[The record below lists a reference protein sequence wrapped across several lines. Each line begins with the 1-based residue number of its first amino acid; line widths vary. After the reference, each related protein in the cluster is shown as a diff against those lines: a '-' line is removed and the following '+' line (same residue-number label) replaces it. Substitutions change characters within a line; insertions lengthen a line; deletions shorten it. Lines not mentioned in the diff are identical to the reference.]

1 MITIYPDQFNMRE
14 NGSYS
19 QLDAIKGDTGPQ
31 GPQGEPGAGIGTAEY
46 VPQVILSEV
55 QPSVANGTVWMK
67 LLSTDT
73 GYTLG
78 NVMCGTTETLPT
90 TRWNGSALQK
100 GDVYIVMA
108 GVNSHP
114 VTWGSLTFCP
124 FKCYLRSSSA
134 WAYKEAEVYV
144 NNAWWPL
151 NTEWLVES
159 GEILAQSSIPTE
171 GSGKFTTTHEDGML
185 VLTAST
191 TVTSRRYLCATFGVG
206 NTSPCV
212 YKLYGEIVT
221 NVYNAKFG
229 LTAFANAGES
239 GNERSFFSSVYIPA
253 NNTVTNPAEQA
264 TSSTSVQSVGFE
276 CSVLSGSPPTIIR
289 IRHLCR
295 TFTS

>member
-19 QLDAIKGDTGPQ
+19 QLEAIKGEDGPQ
-31 GPQGEPGAGIGTAEY
+31 GPQGEPGVGIGTAEY

-55 QPSVANGTVWMK
+55 QPSVANGTVWVK

-78 NVMCGTTETLPT
+78 NIMCGTTQTLPT
-90 TRWNGSALQK
+90 TRWDGSALQM
-100 GDVYIVMA
+100 GDVYIVM
-108 GVNSHP
+108 GEVNNHP

-134 WAYKEAEVYV
+134 WVYKEAEVYV

-159 GEILAQSSIPTE
+159 GQILAQSSIPT
-171 GSGKFTTTHEDGML
+171 SSASKFTITHENDML
-185 VLTAST
+185 VLTASSTLT
-191 TVTSRRYLCATFGVG
+191 TMRYLCATFGED
-206 NTSPCV
+206 NISSCI

-221 NVYNAKFG
+221 NNYDATFG
-229 LTAFANAGES
+229 VTHFSNAGEATT
-239 GNERSFFSSVYIPA
+239 RPSFEAYMRIPS
-253 NNTVTNPAEQA
+253 NTTTTDPA
-264 TSSTSVQSVGFE
+264 STAGSYYDGRAVGFV
-276 CSVLSGSPPTIIR
+276 CSVMREYSPVVIR
-289 IRHLCR
+289 IKHLCR

>member
-1 MITIYPDQFNMRE
+1 MITIYPDQFNLRE

-19 QLDAIKGDTGPQ
+19 QLEAIKGDAGPQ
-31 GPQGEPGAGIGTAEY
+31 GPQGEPGVGIGTAEY

-55 QPSVANGTVWMK
+55 QPSVANGTVWVK

-78 NVMCGTTETLPT
+78 SIMCGTTETRPT
-90 TRWNGSALQK
+90 TRWDGSALQM
-100 GDVYIVMA
+100 GDVYIVM
-108 GVNSHP
+108 GDVNNHP

-134 WAYKEAEVYV
+134 WVYKEAKVYV

-159 GEILAQSSIPTE
+159 GEIVAQSSIPT
-171 GSGKFTTTHEDGML
+171 SGTSKFTVTQNDGML
-185 VLTAST
+185 VLSASSTAT
-191 TVTSRRYLCATFGVG
+191 TTRYLCATFGTG
-206 NTSPCV
+206 STSACV
-212 YKLYGEIVT
+212 YKLYGEIVA
-221 NVYNAKFG
+221 NAYSAKFG
-229 LTAFANAGES
+229 LTVFSNAGES
-239 GNERSFFSSVYIPA
+239 ANTRNFVSYVFIPT
-253 NNTVTNPAEQA
+253 NNTVTNPSEQSPA
-264 TSSTSVQSVGFE
+264 SSNNPSVGFE
-276 CSVLSGSPPTIIR
+276 CGVISGSSPAVIR